1 LGKKR
6 EDDSSRRAPI
16 QALRADAQ
24 RNYDALLDAAA
35 RVFAT
40 EGVDAP
46 VKEIAMRAGVGVG
59 TLYRRFPTRSDL
71 IVAVFRHEVEFC
83 VETAD
88 ILASKYEP
96 FEALTRWVS
105 CYQDLI
111 LMKRGLAAAL
121 HSDEPTYAELPT
133 YFEASLVPPL
143 TRLLCAGI
151 AQGSSVAMRARDQ
164 RRCRADEPHG
174 GVAPQRLDG
183 VTGRISWLF
192 VAGQTG
198 TLGA

>member
-1 LGKKR
+1 LGDFALGKKR

-143 TRLLCAGI
+143 TRLLDAAAADI
-151 AQGSSVAMRARDQ
+151 RTKVSARELLKAVALLCGPATKGD
-164 RRCRADEPHG
+164 
-174 GVAPQRLDG
+174 V
-183 VTGRISWLF
+183 
-192 VAGQTG
+192 GQTNRMVALLLNG
-198 TLGA
+198 LTA